1 MDYDVYKKTISLHV
15 ALSLYIYI
23 FFAFYLFLSFI
34 YLTFAL
40 PSIFHLHISHTL
52 SVCYTYD
59 GQLQA
64 AMTTMS

>member
-1 MDYDVYKKTISLHV
+1 MMFIKKQL
-15 ALSLYIYI
+15 AYMLP
-23 FFAFYLFLSFI
+23 FPFAFYLFLSFI